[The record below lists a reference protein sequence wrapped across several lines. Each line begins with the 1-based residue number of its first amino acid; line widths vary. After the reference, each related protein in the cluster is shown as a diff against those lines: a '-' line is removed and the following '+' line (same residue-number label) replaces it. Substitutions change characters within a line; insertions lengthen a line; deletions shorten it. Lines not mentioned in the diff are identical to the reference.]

1 MIYKEPPKCGIAT
14 QQCVCPIE
22 HYANQLHALMTMVVT
37 TTNITNPYMRHLE
50 FLLFICRIVWAGW
63 IVFFNSRAF
72 WGYFTFSFSAETL
85 CSLIGSSKAFNLL
98 WTRKPTARAAN
109 LSRMT
114 QANNSDMTMHSLLI
128 TLQNFEAFTLP
139 GNVISLFVDLPFL
152 FCSDHGFDCICTLAH
167 LATVS
172 SYVVCG
178 GTYWYILLQTTL
190 QFAFFMA
197 QWEEYFTHV
206 LPHCAGKVIGVTEVN
221 YSLGILALANSLIDR
236 EAFYSRPMSAVL
248 GEAFGRQ
255 LPIFVRELELRHFLM
270 TGWGIMSAV
279 LMILSIRRV
288 IFHPRVAKPSYTTV
302 QRLKQQVN
310 ALSKLATPF
319 ALCVGGFLIPP
330 TSVRTRYL
338 SVTMGLAFSLITKKM
353 IVYGMAKMAFA
364 VVQWDAVPFL
374 LAAIWIRYDDRLTRE
389 GADFVLGV
397 LCFWYTWRMLRW
409 VHLTI
414 YQICDRLDINC
425 FTIKKRKIMWNH
437 LLFCALEC

>member
-1 MIYKEPPKCGIAT
+1 MVARLRF
-14 QQCVCPIE
+14 
-22 HYANQLHALMTMVVT
+22 QLYYDAAL
-37 TTNITNPYMRHLE
+37 
-50 FLLFICRIVWAGW
+50 IVHNVAEL
-63 IVFFNSRAF
+63 SRL
-72 WGYFTFSFSAETL
+72 YFTQKT
-85 CSLIGSSKAFNLL
+85 
-98 WTRKPTARAAN
+98 
-109 LSRMT
+109 
-114 QANNSDMTMHSLLI
+114 
-128 TLQNFEAFTLP
+128 
-139 GNVISLFVDLPFL
+139 ISLFVIVSYL
-152 FCSDHGFDCICTLAH
+152 FRSDHGFDCICTLAH

-221 YSLGILALANSLIDR
+221 YSLGLLALANSLIDR
-236 EAFYSRPMSAVL
+236 EAFYSRTMSAIVGDSL
-248 GEAFGRQ
+248 AGN
-255 LPIFVRELELRHFLM
+255 LPIFVRNLELRHFLM
-270 TGWGIMSAV
+270 TGWGIMSVV
-279 LMILSIRRV
+279 LMILSIQRV
-288 IFHPRVAKPSYTTV
+288 IFHPRVAKPSFTTV

-374 LAAIWIRYDDRLTRE
+374 LAAVWIRCDDRLTRE

-409 VHLTI
+409 INLTI
-414 YQICDRLDINC
+414 DQICDRLDIHC
-425 FTIKKRKIMWNH
+425 FTIKKRKQ
-437 LLFCALEC
+437 L

>member
-1 MIYKEPPKCGIAT
+1 MAAPKKHIDGGPA
-14 QQCVCPIE
+14 
-22 HYANQLHALMTMVVT
+22 VT
-37 TTNITNPYMRHLE
+37 TNSTLTNGNVPQDET
-50 FLLFICRIVWAGW
+50 FLPCIFI
-63 IVFFNSRAF
+63 
-72 WGYFTFSFSAETL
+72 EP
-85 CSLIGSSKAFNLL
+85 LIARDASSKPKTISADGLHFIAIHQYRPGSPTYLDSFLNPFWTFLTNLL
-98 WTRKPTARAAN
+98 PLWIAPNMVTTFGGLHCGLAYGVLWYYAPDFDVSPPDWVVALCAYCTMAYYTLDCMDGKQ
-109 LSRMT
+109 SRRT
-114 QANNSDMTMHSLLI
+114 GTSSPLGQ
-128 TLQNFEAFTLP
+128 
-139 GNVISLFVDLPFL
+139 LF
-152 FCSDHGFDCICTLAH
+152 DHGFDCICTLAH

-221 YSLGILALANSLIDR
+221 YSLGLLALANSLIDR
-236 EAFYSRPMSAVL
+236 EAFYSRTLSAIAGDSL
-248 GEAFGRQ
+248 AGN
-255 LPIFVRELELRHFLM
+255 LPICVRNLELRHFLM
-270 TGWGIMSAV
+270 TGWGIMSVV
-279 LMILSIRRV
+279 LMILSIQRV
-288 IFHPRVAKPSYTTV
+288 IFHPRVAKPSFTTV

-374 LAAIWIRYDDRLTRE
+374 LAAVWIRCDDRLTRE

-409 VHLTI
+409 INLTI
-414 YQICDRLDINC
+414 DQICDRLDIHC
-425 FTIKKRKIMWNH
+425 FTIKKRKQ
-437 LLFCALEC
+437 L